1 MLADAVCVCW
11 DWGSGIG
18 LNSVVKLL
26 GGRGAFYLVSSGWWH
41 LVGRCCFV
49 FAGIGLWHWALLGRQ
64 AAWRLRCIVN
74 GVVWLMAS
82 CWQML
87 IVFAGIGLWLRAQFR
102 SSSCLAA
109 GCNRE
114 MSSSLLAAQWKRLLC
129 SVIVIKSFDGKRGI
143 LRLSSCLAAK
153 LRSLGKSF
161 ESTRGCV
168 VRGPLSKT

>member
-1 MLADAVCVCW
+1 M
-11 DWGSGIG
+11 
-18 LNSVVKLL
+18 
-26 GGRGAFYLVSSGWWH
+26 SSGWWH

-64 AAWRLRCIVN
+64 AAWRPRCILN
-74 GVVWLMAS
+74 GVVWLMVS

-129 SVIVIKSFDGKRGI
+129 SVIVSTGKGAFFGCQAAWRPGSGRWVSPSSRREDVSLEDHSPRHDVSWFSRHIVSFLFCQYTVSRHI
-143 LRLSSCLAAK
+143 VVVPSLRPHC
-153 LRSLGKSF
+153 
-161 ESTRGCV
+161 
-168 VRGPLSKT
+168 